1 MDSSFYYI
9 KKPSN
14 IPGAIKFINHCPRS
28 VMFPPS
34 IFIAAM
40 SFVFGACIGSFLN
53 VVICRMPEGESIV
66 SPPSH
71 CPACNHTIPWYFN
84 LPIISFL
91 LLKGKC
97 GFCKAPIS
105 IRYPLVELITGL
117 LALGL
122 FLKFGLMPA
131 ALFYF
136 IFSAVLIAV
145 SFIDLDHQIIPDK
158 LSLPGILFFSTSCL
172 FVPQMRFVSVIL
184 GIIAGGG
191 ILYLVALCYY
201 HIRRHQG
208 MGGGDIKLLAMIG
221 AATGVKGVFF
231 TLFTGSV
238 LGTLGGVVAM
248 TGAGKSQKRQTK
260 IPFGPFLSLG
270 ANIYIF
276 WGEPIIRWYINFL
289 K

>member
-1 MDSSFYYI
+1 
-9 KKPSN
+9 
-14 IPGAIKFINHCPRS
+14 
-28 VMFPPS
+28 MFPLS
-34 IFIAAM
+34 IFIAVM

-53 VVICRMPEGESIV
+53 VVIYRMPEGQSVV

-71 CPACNHTIPWYFN
+71 CLACNHAIPFYFN

-91 LLKGKC
+91 FLKGKC

-122 FLKFGLMPA
+122 FFKFGLTPT

-136 IFSAVLIAV
+136 TFGAVLIAV

-158 LSLPGILFFSTSCL
+158 LSLPGIIIFSTSCL
-172 FVPQMRFVSVIL
+172 FVPQMRFVSVIW
-184 GIIAGGG
+184 GILAGGG
-191 ILYLVALCYY
+191 ILYLVALFYY
-201 HIRRHQG
+201 LIRKHEG

-238 LGTLGGVVAM
+238 FGTLGGLAAM
-248 TGAGKSQKRQTK
+248 APAEKSETRQAK

-270 ANIYIF
+270 AILYVF
-276 WGEPIIRWYINFL
+276 WGESIIRWYINFL

>member
-1 MDSSFYYI
+1 MFPLSV
-9 KKPSN
+9 
-14 IPGAIKFINHCPRS
+14 FIA
-28 VMFPPS
+28 VMF
-34 IFIAAM
+34 FI
-40 SFVFGACIGSFLN
+40 FGACIGSFLN
-53 VVICRMPEGESIV
+53 VVICRMPEGKSIV

-71 CPACNHTIPWYFN
+71 CPTCNHTIPFYFN
-84 LPIISFL
+84 LPILSFL

-97 GFCKAPIS
+97 GFCNAPIS
-105 IRYPLVELITGL
+105 IRYPLVEFITGL

-122 FLKFGLMPA
+122 FLKFGMTPA
-131 ALFYF
+131 AIFYF

-158 LSLPGILFFSTSCL
+158 LSLPGILIFSTSCL
-172 FVPQMRFVSVIL
+172 FVPQMRFVSVIW
-184 GIIAGGG
+184 GILAGGG

-221 AATGVKGVFF
+221 AATGIKGVFF

-238 LGTLGGVVAM
+238 FGTFGGMIAM
-248 TGAGKSQKRQTK
+248 ARAGKSQKRQTK

-270 ANIYIF
+270 AILYIF
-276 WGEPIIRWYINFL
+276 WGESIIRWYINFL